1 MKSRLVNWGVADRQ
15 LTNGER
21 WATLIFLLLYAT
33 FSMYNQVKPTTI
45 MVPLGMQFGMDLSTI
60 GNLMTFYSIAG
71 LVISMP
77 GVWLMRNIGIKTS
90 LAIGGVIQFIGTMV
104 GIYSTTVGMLM
115 FSRVLE
121 GVGLSVITVLGPNVM
136 PRLFPSKKLGLV
148 MGVWSMWPA
157 IGIIV
162 NSLASPQLYAMG
174 DWQAI
179 WWFSAIINVIAL
191 VLCIIF
197 VKFNKVSEK
206 DLENKAI
213 EESQGKKNN
222 YVASGVIISVLFVVY
237 CGLYGNV
244 NTFYPTFLQEVKGM
258 SLAASAL
265 PPLLY
270 AVLTIP
276 LSIVIG
282 MVTDKFSIRKWWL
295 VGTYALI
302 AICGSTFFFT
312 VSSETVTPWL
322 TAIVVAIFA
331 GGAPVTTRA
340 LIPLLI
346 SDERKMDYVLGIM
359 SLTTY
364 AGFMFSTPY
373 GALAAMSGWPFA
385 AMVFF
390 GGMGIASAIIIAV
403 FVKSDTK
410 LAKGQA

>member
-1 MKSRLVNWGVADRQ
+1 MKSKLVNWGVADRQ

-179 WWFSAIINVIAL
+179 
-191 VLCIIF
+191 
-197 VKFNKVSEK
+197 
-206 DLENKAI
+206 
-213 EESQGKKNN
+213 
-222 YVASGVIISVLFVVY
+222 
-237 CGLYGNV
+237 
-244 NTFYPTFLQEVKGM
+244 
-258 SLAASAL
+258 
-265 PPLLY
+265 
-270 AVLTIP
+270 
-276 LSIVIG
+276 
-282 MVTDKFSIRKWWL
+282 
-295 VGTYALI
+295 
-302 AICGSTFFFT
+302 
-312 VSSETVTPWL
+312 
-322 TAIVVAIFA
+322 
-331 GGAPVTTRA
+331 
-340 LIPLLI
+340 
-346 SDERKMDYVLGIM
+346 
-359 SLTTY
+359 
-364 AGFMFSTPY
+364 
-373 GALAAMSGWPFA
+373 
-385 AMVFF
+385 
-390 GGMGIASAIIIAV
+390 
-403 FVKSDTK
+403 
-410 LAKGQA
+410 